1 MDPFSLILYAVLMA
15 VVYILTP
22 KPKTENAAVQ
32 EGSVPAATANMPIPV
47 VFGEVEISESNCV
60 WWGDPSTEAIKT
72 KSGK

>member
-1 MDPFSLILYAVLMA
+1 MDPVSLLIYLALMA

-22 KPKTENAAVQ
+22 KPKMENAAVQ
-32 EGSVPAATANMPIPV
+32 EGSVPVAKANTPIPV

-60 WWGDPSTEAIKT
+60 WWGDPSTESIKT